1 MNKCLI
7 TLFSIFLIMTDYVFA
22 DTIRVITKENALREI
37 CRFYAP
43 VKSSLKYGDILEV
56 ISTEG
61 DWYKVKFKGILGCIH
76 KSAIETKSVS
86 TFQGLGSQ
94 KQGATEQ
101 EVALAGK
108 GFNQEV
114 EKAFNS
120 KHPELKYN
128 IVDAIDRYK
137 VDEKRVFEF
146 IKMGGLVQP

>member
-1 MNKCLI
+1 MNRILKIILLLSLVI
-7 TLFSIFLIMTDYVFA
+7 STPVLA
-22 DTIRVITKENALREI
+22 DTMRVITKENALRET

-43 VKSSLKYGDILEV
+43 VKSPLKNGDTLEL

-61 DWYKVKFKGILGCIH
+61 DWYKVRFKEISGCIH
-76 KSAIETKSVS
+76 KSAVETKSVS

-108 GFNQEV
+108 GFNHEV
-114 EKAFNS
+114 ERAFQS
-120 KHPELKYN
+120 KHPEIKYN
-128 IVDAIDRYK
+128 LVDAIEKYK
-137 VDEKRVFEF
+137 VDEKRVFDF